1 MAPAKE
7 QPPLAAHTDNAPA
20 PPDQLQQQ
28 QQQQQQQVQ
37 IRLHTR
43 QQKYR
48 IGADDSVLLMVPAH
62 LRRFN
67 LSEIVNTLLNNDRK
81 VPFDFIIAGKF
92 LRSTLREYLAKNSIS
107 SEATVDVEYVL
118 SSVPPKPTAAMQH
131 DDWIASIAGPATT
144 STIAT
149 ACCDGNVRIW
159 NLTGQC
165 VAVLNR
171 HTRSAKAVAWLA
183 GNSAAATL
191 LSGGEDQSVVAWQH
205 DGRTNSS
212 SVLFE
217 CLGHKGSIDCLSVN
231 VARSHFA
238 TASFDKTVK
247 IWTSSTTD
255 DTIHIHQSEVSGSSK
270 KKRLDDHSIP
280 VKDCV
285 QSLDAHEGGA
295 STVEFSRSDGETTVL
310 FSGGADHV
318 VRVWDI
324 EKGANSL
331 SMSCGKVVLGL
342 AHSSHA
348 RLLASGH
355 TDSAV
360 RLWDP
365 RDHNGLVVKLRLV
378 SHKSWVP
385 AVAWSPA
392 NGFLLASGSY
402 DGSIKVWDIRST
414 TPLHNL
420 RASDDGS
427 SKKVLA
433 VAWEDGCLFSGG
445 EEGVLRVH
453 DMQQPQE

>member
-37 IRLHTR
+37 IRLYTR

-67 LSEIVNTLLNNDRK
+67 LSEIVNTLLNNGLVPTAIAFLYRR

-144 STIAT
+144 SICFRNA
-149 ACCDGNVRIW
+149 
-159 NLTGQC
+159 
-165 VAVLNR
+165 
-171 HTRSAKAVAWLA
+171 
-183 GNSAAATL
+183 AAATL